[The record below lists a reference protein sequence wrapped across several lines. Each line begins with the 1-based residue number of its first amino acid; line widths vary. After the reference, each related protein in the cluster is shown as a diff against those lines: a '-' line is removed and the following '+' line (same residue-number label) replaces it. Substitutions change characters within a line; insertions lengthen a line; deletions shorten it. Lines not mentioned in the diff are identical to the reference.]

1 MAEAISESRTQAL
14 LFAALA
20 PDGSNFL
27 EWDNDMMTYLMA
39 EELADALYAAS
50 GLAMPVSHR
59 YQALVIIR
67 RHLHPTLRKQYLQV
81 DTPWVLWAQLQER
94 FNYDQQL
101 FLPQARMEWSNLR
114 VLDFPDLQSFNT
126 ELHRITSQLRLCGEI
141 VTDAELIDKTLST
154 FPPATAILAQQ
165 YRNMHFPRHAE
176 LMSYLFVAERQ
187 QQMLLKNAESRPAR
201 EVHVTESPPS
211 VPPKSGSV
219 PTPTPAPPAPTIT
232 PEVNSTEAA
241 KRNPTSGRGRGRGRG
256 RGGNSG
262 RGGYSHYGGRSDRY
276 SDSRDRD
283 YDNDRRYYND
293 HRPYHRPS
301 NSRRHSPT
309 R

>member
-1 MAEAISESRTQAL
+1 
-14 LFAALA
+14 
-20 PDGSNFL
+20 
-27 EWDNDMMTYLMA
+27 
-39 EELADALYAAS
+39 
-50 GLAMPVSHR
+50 
-59 YQALVIIR
+59 
-67 RHLHPTLRKQYLQV
+67 
-81 DTPWVLWAQLQER
+81 
-94 FNYDQQL
+94 
-101 FLPQARMEWSNLR
+101 MEWSNLR

-154 FPPATAILAQQ
+154 FPPATAILSQQ

-201 EVHVTESPPS
+201 EVHVTESSPS

-219 PTPTPAPPAPTIT
+219 PTPTPTPPAPAIT

-262 RGGYSHYGGRSDRY
+262 EVDTLTTVAVRADTSILVIVIMITTTGITTTNALMTGPLTLVAIVRLESLRGPDPSQELVMNVVIPVITLGRVERPRMFAQCL
-276 SDSRDRD
+276 DSF
-283 YDNDRRYYND
+283 
-293 HRPYHRPS
+293 S
-301 NSRRHSPT
+301 E
-309 R
+309 